1 MMITRRALPVL
12 LTLPALAQPPAR
24 LIVGFPPGGP
34 LDLAAR
40 AIAPVLG
47 PDLVVENMVGES
59 GNLATAAVA
68 GAAPDGRNLLLC
80 GPVHVINSFL
90 FPDLPFDFAR
100 DIAPVAGI
108 AAVPLVIEVN
118 PSVPAHS
125 LADLIALARANPG
138 GVRVAYAGRGTPQH
152 VGIALF
158 AMMAGVRFTMLAHP
172 GSAAALEAL
181 MGGQAD
187 VMFDPLPSSLPHI
200 RAGRLRPLATT
211 GLAPAEALPGLPI
224 AAATLPGYQAGSWFG
239 LGAPRGTPGETIARI
254 NAAVNA
260 GLAQA
265 AVLERLRG
273 LGGAILPGSAEAFG
287 GFMAAEAA
295 RYGAAIRAA
304 DIRAG

>member
-1 MMITRRALPVL
+1 MQITRRS
-12 LTLPALAQPPAR
+12 LPALIAGTAMAQPTGR
-24 LIVGFPPGGP
+24 LIVGFPSGGP

-47 PDLVVENMVGES
+47 PDILVENIIGES
-59 GNLATAAVA
+59 GNLATAAAVR
-68 GAAPDGRNLLLC
+68 AAPDGRTLLLC
-80 GPVHVINSFL
+80 GPVHVINTVL
-90 FPDLPFDFAR
+90 FPGLPFDFAR

-118 PSVPAHS
+118 PSVPVHS
-125 LADLIALARANPG
+125 LAELIAHARANPG

-152 VGIALF
+152 IGIALF
-158 AMMAGVRFTMLAHP
+158 AMMAGVQLTLLPFA
-172 GSAAALEAL
+172 GSTAALEAL
-181 MGGQAD
+181 LAGQAD

-211 GLAPAEALPGLPI
+211 GMAPAEALPELPV

-239 LGAPRGTPGETIARI
+239 LGVPRGTAPDAIMRL

-260 GLAQA
+260 GLADAAMQA
-265 AVLERLRG
+265 RLRG
-273 LGGAILPGSAEAFG
+273 LGGVTMPGSADQFG
-287 GFMAAEAA
+287 AFMAAEAL